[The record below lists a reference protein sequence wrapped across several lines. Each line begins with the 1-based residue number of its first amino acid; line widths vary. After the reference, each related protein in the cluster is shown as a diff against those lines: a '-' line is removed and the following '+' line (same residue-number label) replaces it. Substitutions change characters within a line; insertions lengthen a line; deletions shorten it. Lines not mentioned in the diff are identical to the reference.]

1 MLSRSAAFACTIAP
15 ECDICVI
22 SGSEYVDY
30 DDYVYYGLA
39 KGGILFP
46 LLLLVILLVAFI
58 ALLVATDWRLYTY
71 ARVVCGLCFLR
82 AVHFVVLQFLS
93 VCNRPLYLALSVG
106 FFFKKYFCATSLSLS
121 CIVPCL

>member
-1 MLSRSAAFACTIAP
+1 M
-15 ECDICVI
+15 V

-58 ALLVATDWRLYTY
+58 ALLVATDWRLYT
-71 ARVVCGLCFLR
+71 
-82 AVHFVVLQFLS
+82 
-93 VCNRPLYLALSVG
+93 
-106 FFFKKYFCATSLSLS
+106 
-121 CIVPCL
+121 